1 MSRRQ
6 WLLVIG
12 LLVAGAVI
20 GAVAIIVS
28 TFVNHFTATEA
39 FCSTSCHTMVLQA
52 QNPAYGNSPHRAN
65 AFGVLAGCSDCHIP
79 SNNWF
84 IETYTHASSGMRD
97 LFATLFGNVDDP
109 AAWSKRRVELRQEVL
124 ATMRSQNSITCRK
137 CHEPAAIQP
146 ASEAGRQSHAL
157 LLAGQATCV
166 DCHLNTFHGQ
176 IAPSASLMRRPAPA
190 METGDGHEQASTQ

>member
-1 MSRRQ
+1 MFRRQ
-6 WLLVIG
+6 WFVVIG

-20 GAVAIIVS
+20 GAAAIVVS
-28 TFVNHFTATEA
+28 TVVNHFTATEA
-39 FCSTSCHTMVLQA
+39 FCSTSCHTMVIQA

-84 IETYTHASSGMRD
+84 IETYTHASSGIRD
-97 LFATLFGNVDDP
+97 VIAEMTGGYSDP
-109 AAWSKRRVELRQEVL
+109 AAWAKRRVQLRLEVL

-146 ASEAGRQSHAL
+146 PSEAGRQSHAL

-176 IAPSASLMRRPAPA
+176 LPASAGLMRRPAPTTK
-190 METGDGHEQASTQ
+190 TGRDDEHASAE